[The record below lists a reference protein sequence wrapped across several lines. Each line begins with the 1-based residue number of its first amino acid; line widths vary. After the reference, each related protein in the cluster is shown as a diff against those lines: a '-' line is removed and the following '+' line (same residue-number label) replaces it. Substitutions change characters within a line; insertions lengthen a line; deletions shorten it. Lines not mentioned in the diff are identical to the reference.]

1 VLPSRSRL
9 QSWNPESLA
18 PPASTIRA
26 AGVSIYNAV
35 RNLDDGIDRMP
46 ESRGWAGQAH
56 EAASHMFD
64 RATKR
69 SSAFK
74 NYTEAFATALNTGSA
89 SIAKARSELLA
100 TADDIDSGPLNV
112 TDQWVVLID
121 PAGMSAEKA
130 AELQKQAETAQ
141 AEVNGLLQAVG
152 EADDRTTQQLLL
164 AMAVNGADFQNLEYG
179 PPGPVPPAPLDDVI
193 DPKTE
198 EGKQFQEIARAQDMA
213 STVRD
218 VSHSVDKD
226 GNHITTF
233 TMLDGSTQV
242 TTEYVHQSLPSE
254 QVYPAGTVTVLHTDK
269 NGKTVSLTSTIPR
282 EDGGKSTEV
291 WYGDGTHVVMS
302 ETADGVRTGSCTTP
316 DGRHSVLPDSF
327 FNDPI
332 PTLAGGA
339 LSGLETKAKQGI
351 PGLSLSELEKVE
363 AGAKW
368 GGPALGIA
376 TMAYNMVTADTL
388 HERCVAAWSG
398 GVGLVGGLATSVAVG
413 AIPGVGPIAA
423 MGANTAGGFVFGY
436 VGELV
441 GNVMCPP

>member
-1 VLPSRSRL
+1 VGRPDRSRGNVCRESSRL
-9 QSWNPESLA
+9 QK
-18 PPASTIRA
+18 
-26 AGVSIYNAV
+26 
-35 RNLDDGIDRMP
+35 
-46 ESRGWAGQAH
+46 
-56 EAASHMFD
+56 EA
-64 RATKR
+64 
-69 SSAFK
+69 
-74 NYTEAFATALNTGSA
+74 EA
-89 SIAKARSELLA
+89 
-100 TADDIDSGPLNV
+100 
-112 TDQWVVLID
+112 
-121 PAGMSAEKA
+121 
-130 AELQKQAETAQ
+130 AQ

-152 EADDRTTQQLLL
+152 EADDSTTQQLLL
-164 AMAVNGADFQNLEYG
+164 AMADNGAQFQNLEYG
-179 PPGPVPPAPLDDVI
+179 PPGPVPPAPRDDVA
-193 DPKTE
+193 DPNTE
-198 EGKQFQEIARAQDMA
+198 EGRQFQEIARAQDMA

-226 GNHITTF
+226 GNRITTF

-302 ETADGVRTGSCTTP
+302 ETADGIRTGSCTTP

-339 LSGLETKAKQGI
+339 LSGLETKANQGI
-351 PGLSLSELEKVE
+351 PGLSMSELEKVK

-376 TMAYNMVTADTL
+376 TMAYNMVSADTL

-398 GVGLVGGLATSVAVG
+398 GVGLAGGLATSVAVG
-413 AIPGVGPIAA
+413 AIPGVGPFAA
-423 MGANTAGGFVFGY
+423 MGLNTAGGFAFGY

-441 GNVMCPP
+441 GEIMCPPP

>member
-1 VLPSRSRL
+1 MSS
-9 QSWNPESLA
+9 A
-18 PPASTIRA
+18 ASTIEA

-46 ESRGWAGQAH
+46 ESRGWAGQAQD
-56 EAASHMFD
+56 AASKMFD

-69 SSAFK
+69 SSTFK
-74 NYTEAFATALNTGSA
+74 NYTEAFATALQTGTA
-89 SIAKARSELLA
+89 SIGKARSELLA
-100 TADDIDSGPLNV
+100 KADEIDGGPLNV

-130 AELQKQAETAQ
+130 AELQKEAEAAQ
-141 AEVNGLLQAVG
+141 EEINGLAHAVD
-152 EADDRTTQQLLL
+152 EADASAARQLVV
-164 AMAVNGADFQNLEYG
+164 ARAGEGAIFTNLEYG
-179 PPGPVPPAPLDDVI
+179 PPGPVPPVPGDDVP
-193 DPKTE
+193 DPSAA
-198 EGKQFQEIARAQDMA
+198 EGRQFQEIARAQDMA
-213 STVRD
+213 SSVRD

-226 GNHITTF
+226 GNQITTF
-233 TMLDGSTQV
+233 TMLDGSKQV
-242 TTEYVHQSLPSE
+242 TTEYIDQGLPSE

-269 NGKTVSLTSTIPR
+269 TGKTVSLTSTIPR

-291 WYGDGTHVVMS
+291 WYGNGTHVVMS

-332 PTLAGGA
+332 STLAGGA
-339 LSGLETKAKQGI
+339 LSGLETKAHKGI
-351 PGLSLSELEKVE
+351 PGLSTAELEKVK

-376 TMAYNMVTADTL
+376 TMAYNMVSADTL
-388 HERCVAAWSG
+388 HDRCVAAWSG
-398 GVGLVGGLATSVAVG
+398 GVGLAGGLATTVVVG